1 MKDRVINTIQ
11 SETAEAELQGI
22 DRRHFLGGVGLLALS
37 GGAVALT
44 GCAPSIDNAE
54 NAGASHSGS
63 SPNNESTSATVKTFE
78 PNETLDCDIVVVGAG
93 GSGLAAAVQASEL
106 GASVI
111 CVESQGAAGG
121 NLNGVEGCFGIG
133 SDMQRERSITVD
145 PGETIRSELSA
156 SQFRAS
162 GLGYVDMVHASGE
175 NINWLVEQ
183 GVQFSDIDADK
194 GDILVFHRF
203 GNRGMQD
210 YVQPMVAQAESNGV
224 TFLYETKGEQLIVEG
239 GRVTGCYATQSDN
252 KVLQVNAKAVILA
265 TGGFADND
273 EYLGEMGLAQ
283 DKIRRG
289 GLPGHDGSGHE
300 MAVAAGALSNRP
312 DTALLAAFY
321 VNGTPGYYEEGKFAF
336 VIGVAAPYSI
346 WLNEKGERY
355 VNEDFTGANIMLM
368 SLPYRQNKDNFV
380 VMDTTMMGIFLGGD
394 PETDDQVAS
403 AIAEGSIFK
412 ADTISALANAIKL
425 DAEVFASTVE
435 RYNGFVQAGSDQD
448 YGKSSDVLMPLD
460 NAPFYA
466 IKPILEVNTTI
477 GSIKTDRS
485 FCAIDSNQNPI
496 DGLYVV
502 GVEGAMLWANVYT
515 INVSGGCNANNVNSG
530 RTAAKDAVA
539 KL

>member
-1 MKDRVINTIQ
+1 MKNRIINTIQ
-11 SETAEAELQGI
+11 SEATETELQGI
-22 DRRHFLGGVGLLALS
+22 DRRHFLGGAGLLALS
-37 GGAVALT
+37 GATVALT
-44 GCAPSIDNAE
+44 GCAPNIDNAGVPDS
-54 NAGASHSGS
+54 NN
-63 SPNNESTSATVKTFE
+63 SPNNDDTSTTAEIFQ
-78 PNETLDCDIVVVGAG
+78 PDETLSCDIVVVGAG

-133 SDMQRERSITVD
+133 SDMQRERDITID

-175 NINWLVEQ
+175 NIDWLVEQ

-210 YVQPMVAQAESNGV
+210 YVQPMVTQAESNGV

-239 GRVTGCYATQSDN
+239 GRVTGCYATQNDD
-252 KVLQVNAKAVILA
+252 KVLQINARAVILA

-273 EYLGEMGLAQ
+273 EYLGEMGLAP

-300 MAVAAGALSNRP
+300 MAIAAGALSNRP

-380 VMDTTMMGIFLGGD
+380 VMDTTMMSIFLGGD

-403 AIAEGSIFK
+403 GIAEGSIFK
-412 ADTISALANAIKL
+412 ADTTSALANAIKL

-435 RYNGFVQAGSDQD
+435 RYNGFVQTGSDQD
-448 YGKSSDVLMPLD
+448 YGKSPDVLMPLV
-460 NAPFYA
+460 NGPFYA

-530 RTAAKDAVA
+530 RTAAKDAIA